1 MTMSFE
7 ELVRRASRVVARL
20 QKRLPPEIAALACG
34 VPVHYERVPSESV
47 LEEGFEPD
55 ILGLFSGNSYAS
67 EWSAEDPA
75 PPQIFLYLENLWD
88 FAEGDLQA
96 FGEELRITYLHE
108 LGHYLG
114 WEEDELAARGLD

>member
-7 ELVRRASRVVARL
+7 ELLRRASRIVTRL
-20 QKRLPPEIAALACG
+20 QKRLPAQIAPLARA

-47 LEEGFEPD
+47 LEDGFDPD
-55 ILGLFSGNSYAS
+55 ILGLFSGSPYGS
-67 EWSAEDPA
+67 EYRESDPA

-96 FGEELRITYLHE
+96 FGEELRVTYLHE

-114 WEEDELAARGLD
+114 WDEEELALRGLG

>member
-7 ELVRRASRVVARL
+7 ELVQRASRVVSRV
-20 QKRLPPEIAALACG
+20 QKRLPPEIAPLARA
-34 VPVHYERVPSESV
+34 VPVHYEPVPSESV
-47 LEEGFEPD
+47 LAEGFEPD
-55 ILGLFSGNSYAS
+55 ILGLFSGHSYAS

-96 FGEELRITYLHE
+96 FCEELRVTYLHE

-114 WEEDELAARGLD
+114 WGEEALAERGLD

>member
-7 ELVRRASRVVARL
+7 ELVRRAARAVGRL
-20 QKRLPPEIAALACG
+20 QKRLPSEIAPLARS

-47 LEEGFEPD
+47 LADGFEPD
-55 ILGLFSGNSYAS
+55 ILGLFSGNPYGSDYRES
-67 EWSAEDPA
+67 DPA

-96 FGEELRITYLHE
+96 FGEELRVTYLHE

-114 WEEDELAARGLD
+114 WDEDALAERGLD